1 MQGGGASKGGQG
13 ALQSHPCPR
22 PFPGRAGV
30 RPDCT
35 PPPPHTVPGGQAV
48 PVPALTFLW
57 LFMSRPFS
65 LRSFTNV
72 LAR

>member
-1 MQGGGASKGGQG
+1 MRGAPGGGRDPSNPV
-13 ALQSHPCPR
+13 LV
-22 PFPGRAGV
+22 PGPSPEELGCVLTA
-30 RPDCT
+30 
-35 PPPPHTVPGGQAV
+35 PPPPSPGGQAA
-48 PVPALTFLW
+48 PVPELTFLW

>member
-1 MQGGGASKGGQG
+1 MSPSAPLPTNT
-13 ALQSHPCPR
+13 ALWAEGPIL
-22 PFPGRAGV
+22 
-30 RPDCT
+30 
-35 PPPPHTVPGGQAV
+35 
-48 PVPALTFLW
+48 ALTFLW